1 MALSLC
7 YITSEK
13 KIQKKREKKNKG
25 QKNINEKLHNYNYY
39 KKRCINYSYY

>member
-1 MALSLC
+1 MALSLR

-13 KIQKKREKKNKG
+13 KNTEEKGKEE
-25 QKNINEKLHNYNYY
+25 QRTKNINEKLHNYNYY